1 MYKCIHSRQSE
12 FPSIAVS
19 FCLQE
24 NLRLNQSTTGIS
36 QNIKVSVAKY
46 DPAAVRRTRPRQ
58 DVTSISQE
66 LLDRISTDFG
76 DQAFGLARQSGCKFV
91 CRRSLML
98 QRVCVSPIVLH
109 PNEQQSSLGCSYTK
123 SDKPLRFGSILPPLV
138 FYLSTPLFVVG
149 GHMVGCCSRKLHL
162 RL

>member
-76 DQAFGLARQSGCKFV
+76 DQAFGLARQSGVQVRLPQEFDASTGV
-91 CRRSLML
+91 C
-98 QRVCVSPIVLH
+98 
-109 PNEQQSSLGCSYTK
+109 
-123 SDKPLRFGSILPPLV
+123 LPYCAP
-138 FYLSTPLFVVG
+138 S
-149 GHMVGCCSRKLHL
+149 K
-162 RL
+162 